1 MDSRRVGRS
10 GLEVSRLA
18 LGTMTWGRDTDADDA
33 AAQLEAFVGAGGSL
47 IDTANIYGDGDA
59 ESILGTLVPDVVPRS
74 SVVLATTTVG
84 VGGGRG
90 RLLAALDLSLARLGT
105 DHVDLWQIH
114 GFDTSVLFEETCSV
128 LRTAVDS
135 GRARYVGV
143 SGMTGWQVAT
153 IAGGLRAFGVPVPLV
168 SVESEYSLVEREPE
182 DSVLPAAAVHGLG
195 LLAWAPLGR
204 GVLTGKYR
212 HGTPADSRGASPHFT
227 RYVGRHRTEHAA
239 RVVEAVAT
247 AADGLGTSPLAVA
260 CAWVRDRPGVS
271 SVVIGARDR
280 AQLLGSLAAEALAL
294 PAEIRAALDDVSD
307 SPAPAPELPTEAPTD

>member
-18 LGTMTWGRDTDADDA
+18 LGTMTWGRDTGADDA
-33 AAQLEAFVGAGGSL
+33 AAQLEAFVAAGGTL

-74 SVVLATTTVG
+74 SVVLSCTTVG
-84 VGGGRG
+84 TGGGRG
-90 RLLAALDLSLARLGT
+90 RLLSALDLSLGRLGT

-114 GFDTSVLFEETCSV
+114 GFDSSVPFEETCSA

-135 GRARYVGV
+135 GRASYVGV
-143 SGMTGWQVAT
+143 SGMVGWQLAT
-153 IAGGLRAFGVPVPLV
+153 LAGVLRGGASTPLV
-168 SVESEYSLVEREPE
+168 SVESEYSLLERSPE
-182 DSVLPAAAVHGLG
+182 ESVLPAAAALGMG
-195 LLAWAPLGR
+195 LLAWAALGR

-227 RYVGRHRTEHAA
+227 RYVGRYRTDQSA
-239 RVVEAVAT
+239 RIVEAVAT

-280 AQLLGSLAAEALAL
+280 AQLLGSLAAEAISL
-294 PAEIRAALDDVSD
+294 PAEILAALDDVS
-307 SPAPAPELPTEAPTD
+307 SGPSQAE